1 MESAGRRRR
10 RLVVLGDVLPRFV
23 DRTGDELVVSGIFGR
38 RKGALN
44 LFDQFVRQRSGRT
57 ASASFRRQ
65 LGRASDTSR
74 TPPID
79 APVNQLRVKLKSYRN
94 KSLDRLTDAGQ
105 SVRLTVMRK
114 SGPHTRDSIAMRNVI
129 FGINMTA
136 DGFYGHENM
145 VADEAVHIYFT
156 ELLRSAGVLLYGRK
170 TYQLM
175 IPYWP
180 TVAKDQS
187 MPAASNEFARV
198 FTALEMSVFST
209 TLPEVEGA
217 NRRLLRGGLAEHV
230 LELKRQPGK
239 DICVGSLSLAAQLSE
254 RGLIDEYRFVVHP
267 VVAGDGPQL
276 FDAVKLRE
284 RIRLELIDSQTFPS
298 GAVALHY
305 RRGAHE
311 RQ

>member
-1 MESAGRRRR
+1 
-10 RLVVLGDVLPRFV
+10 
-23 DRTGDELVVSGIFGR
+23 
-38 RKGALN
+38 
-44 LFDQFVRQRSGRT
+44 
-57 ASASFRRQ
+57 
-65 LGRASDTSR
+65 
-74 TPPID
+74 
-79 APVNQLRVKLKSYRN
+79 
-94 KSLDRLTDAGQ
+94 
-105 SVRLTVMRK
+105 
-114 SGPHTRDSIAMRNVI
+114 MRNVI